1 MFRSIVRSFGP
12 AVDVVAGE
20 EYLPPAPGPAQVR
33 VRMSLAS
40 INPSDLVTISGAY
53 ASRTPLPFV
62 PGFEGV
68 GVIES
73 VGADVT
79 ELSIGQRVLPLGN
92 AGAWQDLKTT
102 DARWCFPVPPELTDE
117 QAATAYINPLTA
129 VRMVHQHAP
138 NGPAPVAV
146 NAAASAIGQ
155 MIIRLLNDRG
165 LEPIALVRN
174 PDSRARLADLQLSAV
189 VCTTE
194 PRPHDGGLRATLR
207 EITGG
212 QGLAVGWDA
221 VGGAEG
227 AELFRALSPG
237 GTLVHYGLLSGRPLP
252 PLLNPEP
259 RDARIVLFRLRDWV
273 HTAER
278 SAVARALDDVY
289 RLVLDGTA
297 ASAVAAVY
305 PLPEV
310 RQALQLHAAVHRRG
324 KVLLRPN

>member
-1 MFRSIVRSFGP
+1 MFRNIVRNFGP
-12 AVDVVAGE
+12 AIDVVAGE
-20 EYLPPAPGPAQVR
+20 KYLPPAPGPTQVR

-73 VGADVT
+73 VGADVPD
-79 ELSIGQRVLPLGN
+79 LSVGQRVLPLGS
-92 AGAWQDLKTT
+92 AGAWQDMKTT
-102 DARWCFPVPPELTDE
+102 DARWCFPVCPELTDE
-117 QAATAYINPLTA
+117 QAATTYVNPLTA
-129 VRMVHQHAP
+129 LLMVRQYAP
-138 NGPAPVAV
+138 RGSAPVAL
-146 NAAASAIGQ
+146 NAAASTIGRT
-155 MIIRLLNDRG
+155 IIRLLNDAG
-165 LEPIALVRN
+165 HQPIALVRN
-174 PDSRARLADLQLSAV
+174 PSSRALLADLELTAV

-194 PRPHDGGLRATLR
+194 AGQRNDLRATLH
-207 EITGG
+207 EITAGR
-212 QGLAVGWDA
+212 GLAVAWDT

-227 AELFRALSPG
+227 ADLFRSLSHG

-252 PLLNPEP
+252 PLLNTE
-259 RDARIVLFRLRDWV
+259 RADARVVMFRLRDWV

-278 SAVARALDDVY
+278 SALAGGLDDAY

-297 ASAVAAVY
+297 AATVAAVY

-310 RQALQLHAAVHRRG
+310 RDALRLHAAAYRNG